1 MRGWN
6 ALGRDMGCEKEKPEG
21 IAARLEFA
29 LEARQSG
36 RLPRLPPGRP
46 NATAGRAGRLGPGRE
61 GSTRY
66 WVLLGNFRLLGY
78 IRCMISVDEPITLGG
93 PRGEVTT
100 LRQLASD
107 GRVVLRRSAPY
118 RIEDSDEALWAE
130 VRHPNDP
137 DATERLEINTETYA
151 EMISLGVPRSS

>member
-46 NATAGRAGRLGPGRE
+46 NPTGIRPAAPDAWGRGARGARDTGF
-61 GSTRY
+61 Y
-66 WVLLGNFRLLGY
+66 WVIFGFWA
-78 IRCMISVDEPITLGG
+78 IS
-93 PRGEVTT
+93 
-100 LRQLASD
+100 A
-107 GRVVLRRSAPY
+107 A
-118 RIEDSDEALWAE
+118 
-130 VRHPNDP
+130 
-137 DATERLEINTETYA
+137 
-151 EMISLGVPRSS
+151 